1 MGERHDGRCK
11 SWNGVGTLTHQRKL
25 MAEQMGN
32 DSPAEPKYE
41 QFRSSRRYE
50 VSERIKKGE
59 RLNGI
64 VIGLR
69 RNANHDV
76 THSSEFSAWDDLDPD
91 FIIDN
96 DETWD
101 EFKLEMKMRS
111 IMSQLDLTAS

>member
-1 MGERHDGRCK
+1 MGDAK

-59 RLNGI
+59 R
-64 VIGLR
+64 VERHSDRFAEERKSR
-69 RNANHDV
+69 RN
-76 THSSEFSAWDDLDPD
+76 SL
-91 FIIDN
+91 
-96 DETWD
+96 
-101 EFKLEMKMRS
+101 K
-111 IMSQLDLTAS
+111 

>member
-1 MGERHDGRCK
+1 M
-11 SWNGVGTLTHQRKL
+11 
-25 MAEQMGN
+25 
-32 DSPAEPKYE
+32 
-41 QFRSSRRYE
+41 
-50 VSERIKKGE
+50 
-59 RLNGI
+59 
-64 VIGLR
+64 IGLR

-91 FIIDN
+91 FMIDN